1 MTAAR
6 SAFSVSILAL
16 VAFGLS
22 LPAQAAAN
30 RINGVRV
37 STAGE
42 STVVEIAGE
51 RAPNFTT
58 FKQDSPRR
66 VIVDVAECNLGTVP
80 DRIQG
85 DGQLVSAVTTAQ
97 YGQSPHGISRVII
110 GLSSAAE
117 YKVTTRGGS
126 LYVHLTPGAGGL
138 LVSAG
143 VPIAPNRRSRTAPA
157 GKGADL
163 DLPLEVSPP
172 VVADAEHAPTPAA
185 AEPDEAPAEPEALVA
200 AAPVAEPAPEP
211 VAEPAP
217 EPVAEPASELADEPA
232 PPEPEAVP
240 AEPVRVAMASP
251 PPAEIPQEPAPAVAD
266 PSPTLVAQDE
276 EEVEEV
282 EEVDDEVPVA
292 PTDGLDEEVEPP
304 PPPPP
309 ADEYEVEP
317 PPPPPPSDDDVVD
330 DIPPPPDS
338 AGDDSFPPDDDTSAF
353 EDIPPPDDGIEDM
366 PPPPPVDRLPEDVP
380 VAPGYS
386 DGGDW
391 IEVGGALKDM
401 TWVGFQQTLESS
413 RVFIK
418 TTEPVRFHVTEEGEN
433 LVVLEL
439 ENTRI
444 PLRNNTRFLDTHFF
458 DSSVTM
464 ITPREIEGVSRN
476 VRIEIQLRNKVP
488 FSSGQDENMVFLDF
502 QRP

>member
-6 SAFSVSILAL
+6 SVLSVSILAL
-16 VAFGLS
+16 LVFGS
-22 LPAQAAAN
+22 APPTQAAAN
-30 RINGVRV
+30 RINGVSV
-37 STAGE
+37 SKAGD

-66 VIVDVAECNLGTVP
+66 VIVDVAECHLGRVP

-97 YGQSPHGISRVII
+97 YGQAPHGISRVII

-143 VPIAPNRRSRTAPA
+143 VPVAPRRQPNKAPA
-157 GKGADL
+157 GKSADL
-163 DLPLEVSPP
+163 DLPLDVTPP
-172 VVADAEHAPTPAA
+172 EVADAEHA
-185 AEPDEAPAEPEALVA
+185 APAEPEPVEPEPVEPEPAEPEEPATL
-200 AAPVAEPAPEP
+200 APAEPAPEP
-211 VAEPAP
+211 PASPEPAP
-217 EPVAEPASELADEPA
+217 VPSEVRDE
-232 PPEPEAVP
+232 
-240 AEPVRVAMASP
+240 EPVRVAMATP
-251 PPAEIPQEPAPAVAD
+251 PPAAAEPAPAAEPPAAKPV
-266 PSPTLVAQDE
+266 LVAQDE
-276 EEVEEV
+276 EEVEEI
-282 EEVDDEVPVA
+282 DDEVPVA
-292 PTDGLDEEVEPP
+292 PAVEDEAGDEPPPPAFEEEEVEPP

-309 ADEYEVEP
+309 AEEEVEP
-317 PPPPPPSDDDVVD
+317 PPPPPADDN
-330 DIPPPPDS
+330 
-338 AGDDSFPPDDDTSAF
+338 SAF
-353 EDIPPPDDGIEDM
+353 EDIPPPPEDEGGFEDVPPPSDEGVEDV
-366 PPPPPVDRLPEDVP
+366 PPPPPADSAVEDVP
-380 VAPGYS
+380 VAPGY
-386 DGGDW
+386 DGGSGER
-391 IEVGGALKDM
+391 IEVSGALKDM

-418 TTEPVRFHVTEEGEN
+418 TTEPVRFHVTEEGDN

-458 DSSVTM
+458 DSAVTM

-502 QRP
+502 SRP